1 LIFKN
6 KDIGLTLEIGDLLL
20 ERIID
25 VGMQHDP
32 NEFGGFLVGYYSE
45 DYKQL
50 NITDMILPK
59 KYKATP
65 YLFERDT
72 VGVNERLHR
81 FFKEEPKKYY
91 VGEWHT
97 HPRNLPIPSSTDYN
111 AMVEIT
117 NHEDVAIKNP
127 VLLIVG
133 YRNKMVELGF
143 YVMFKNKL
151 YRYEQQN

>member
-1 LIFKN
+1 MIFTN

-20 ERIID
+20 EQIID
-25 VGMQHDP
+25 VGIQHYP
-32 NEFGGFLVGYYSE
+32 NEFGGFLVGFYSE

-72 VGVNERLHR
+72 MGVNERLQR

-97 HPRNLPIPSSTDYN
+97 HPQNIPIPSSTDYN
-111 AMVEIT
+111 AMLEIT

-133 YRNKMVELGF
+133 YQNKLVELGF

-151 YRYEQQN
+151 YRYEKN